1 MGDKDTEA
9 PPEECVAKLQAAKV
23 AGAPAGVGRLAA
35 LAFTAR
41 RRPSRTRRLVG
52 ADRDALHGY
61 LRLVTEL

>member
-9 PPEECVAKLQAAKV
+9 PPEVCVAKLQAAKV

-41 RRPSRTRRLVG
+41 RRPSRSVVWS
-52 ADRDALHGY
+52 ALIATHFT
-61 LRLVTEL
+61 VI